1 MRAILWFLALFAVA
15 AAVALFAGDNQGT
28 VTLFWSPWR
37 IDLSVNLVLILLVA
51 TFVAG
56 HLTLRALAALLGLP
70 GKARDWRMQQRERAM
85 HGVLLDALSHQMA
98 GRFGR
103 SRRAAQAALTH
114 ERALLAMGAK
124 VPHTGQLR
132 ALAHVLAAE
141 SAHALQDGAARDQH
155 LRLALEQAGERP
167 GGSQEILEGVQLQ
180 AARWALHDR
189 DPQAA
194 FDRLEELPQGA
205 ARRTLAL
212 RLRLKAAR
220 QTRRT
225 AQAIETARLL
235 AKHRAFSPDAARSI
249 MRGLAL
255 ECINSAHDVAQL
267 QRAWDGL
274 DAAERAMPDVAI
286 HAAQRLVSLGGD
298 GPKALEWLLPVW
310 ELSLTDRHSLGDHQR
325 VRLVQALEAAAQR
338 DTLDASWLA
347 RFEAAQQGNPR
358 DPNLQYLAGMACMR
372 RQLWGKAQQLLSQAA
387 LSLQDAGLHRNAC
400 RALAE
405 LAEQRDDPEAAAAA
419 WKRAAQA

>member
-15 AAVALFAGDNQGT
+15 AAVALFAGNNQGT

-37 IDLSVNLVLILLVA
+37 IDLSVNLVVILLIA

-56 HLTLRALAALLGLP
+56 HLSLRALAALLGLP

-85 HGVLLDALSHQMA
+85 HGAMLDSLSHLLA

-103 SRRAAQAALTH
+103 SRRAAQAALAH

-132 ALAHVLAAE
+132 SLSHMLAAE

-155 LRLALEQAGERP
+155 LHLAIEQAAERS
-167 GGSQEILEGVQLQ
+167 GGNPETLEGIQLQ

-220 QTRRT
+220 HTRRT
-225 AQAIETARLL
+225 AQALETARLL

-249 MRGLAL
+249 MRGLAI
-255 ECINSAHDVAQL
+255 ECINSAHDVGQL
-267 QRAWDGL
+267 QRAWEAL
-274 DAAERAMPDVAI
+274 DPAERSIPDVAI
-286 HAAQRLVSLGGD
+286 HAAQRAASLGGD
-298 GPKALEWLLPVW
+298 GTIARGWLLPVW
-310 ELSLTDRHSLGDHQR
+310 ESMLSTPHTMGDQQR
-325 VRLVQALEAAAQR
+325 VRLVRALEAGLQDEVDSA
-338 DTLDASWLA
+338 WLA
-347 RFEAAQQGNPR
+347 RFESAQVNNPR

-387 LSLQDAGLHRNAC
+387 LSLQDATLHRNAC

-405 LAEQRDDPEAAAAA
+405 LAEQRGDTEAAAAA